1 MQQKRG
7 FGQSPGKPE
16 APSKKPID
24 LPMKIDIEEKTAQEL
39 LHQGKLSEAELI
51 YNALIKQDPRNQRL
65 YGLLGNIQGM
75 RGDHTS
81 AKSSYLKALAITPN
95 SPELLCDL
103 GDSQR
108 QSGDSKAAK
117 SSYKKAINLDNLN
130 LRAHYNLGLISK
142 EAGDL
147 DDALSS
153 FTTVA
158 KLKPDLAEAHISIGA
173 ILHEQGQASAAV
185 ASLKKALS
193 YQPNSAQAH
202 SNLGNS
208 LCSLGD
214 FEGAV
219 NALQIA
225 TSIDPNYAQA
235 HNNLGLALQKTGN
248 LSAAVSSFKTALH
261 LKKRFPEALNNLG
274 LTLQEKGEINNAI
287 LSFNAAL
294 QLNPCPIE
302 VKSNLAMAQ
311 LLHGDYQQGLDNY
324 EFRFSTKTGLNAL
337 LNKPKSSQWD
347 GRDLK
352 SGQKLLLIS
361 EQGLGDTLQFMRYV
375 TLLCRR
381 GLDVNL
387 CAQTKLHSLIRASG
401 IDSSPLS
408 PEEITDSEDA
418 HWLPLLS
425 ILRHLR
431 VTADDPI
438 ISDPYIKAPDSLM
451 MTWKERLSSER
462 RPIIGINWQGDPS
475 HETTNSKGRS
485 LPLETFA
492 PIVQKT
498 NASLLSLQK
507 GFGSDQLE
515 TCSFRDRF
523 VSCQDQIN
531 DTWDFLETAAIIA
544 NCDLVITSDTSVAHL
559 AGGMGKTTWLLL
571 KNVPEWRWGLKGDT
585 TFWYPSMRL
594 FRQKERGNWNKVME
608 QVAGAVHEY
617 FGSCSTGGNSA
628 EASSTAAK
636 TQQIQEIL
644 APISLGELID
654 KITILKIKIQHL
666 EGHAQNNV
674 MKELKAL
681 ESTLNNL
688 QIDIDSTL
696 IQRLQQVNQ
705 ALWQIEDDIRY
716 KEHNKDFGDAFVGL
730 ARSVYQQN
738 DRRAAIKKEINTTYG
753 SSLIEEK
760 SYTNY

>member
-1 MQQKRG
+1 MQLKRG

-16 APSKKPID
+16 AASKKPID
-24 LPMKIDIEEKTAQEL
+24 IPPKINIEEQTAQQL
-39 LHQGKLSEAELI
+39 LRQGKLSEAEAI
-51 YNALIKQDPRNQRL
+51 YKALIKQDPRNQGL
-65 YGLLGNIQGM
+65 HSLLGNIQSM
-75 RGDHTS
+75 RGDHFS
-81 AKSSYLKALAITPN
+81 AKISYIKALEINPN
-95 SPELLCDL
+95 SPEILCDL
-103 GDSQR
+103 GDSLR
-108 QSGDSKAAK
+108 RLGDSKAAK
-117 SSYKKAINLDNLN
+117 LSYKKAIRFDIEN

-142 EAGDL
+142 AAGEL
-147 DDALSS
+147 NDALSS

-173 ILHEQGQASAAV
+173 ILHEQGQTTVAI

-193 YQPNSAQAH
+193 YQPNSAQAL

-208 LCSLGD
+208 LCNLGD
-214 FEGAV
+214 LEAAV
-219 NALQIA
+219 NALQRAI
-225 TSIDPNYAQA
+225 SIDPNYAEA

-248 LSAAVSSFKTALH
+248 LSAAISSFETALH
-261 LKKRFPEALNNLG
+261 LKKMFPEALSNLG
-274 LTLQEKGEINNAI
+274 LTLQEKGEIKNAI
-287 LSFNAAL
+287 SSFNAAL
-294 QLNPCPIE
+294 QLNPYLVE

-311 LLHGDYQQGLDNY
+311 LLNGDYQQGLENY

-337 LNKPKSSQWD
+337 LNKPKFSQWD

-361 EQGLGDTLQFMRYV
+361 EQGLGDTIHFMRYAII
-375 TLLCRR
+375 LRQR

-387 CAQTKLHSLIRASG
+387 CAQPKLHSLIRASG
-401 IDSSPLS
+401 IDSSPIP

-451 MTWKERLSSER
+451 MTWKEHLSSER
-462 RPIIGINWQGDPS
+462 RPIIGINWQGNPS

-654 KITILKIKIQHL
+654 KITILQIKIQHL

-674 MKELKAL
+674 MKELKGL

>member
-16 APSKKPID
+16 AASKKPID
-24 LPMKIDIEEKTAQEL
+24 TPPRINIEEQTAQQL
-39 LHQGKLSEAELI
+39 LRQGKLPEAEAI

-81 AKSSYLKALAITPN
+81 AKSSYLKALDINPN
-95 SPELLCDL
+95 SPEILCNL

-117 SSYKKAINLDNLN
+117 LSYKKAINLDNFN

-214 FEGAV
+214 FEGAI

-225 TSIDPNYAQA
+225 TSIDPNYAEA

-248 LSAAVSSFKTALH
+248 LIAAVSSFKTALH

-361 EQGLGDTLQFMRYV
+361 EQGLGDTLHFMRYV
-375 TLLCRR
+375 TILRRR

-408 PEEITDSEDA
+408 PEEVTESKDA
-418 HWLPLLS
+418 NWLPLLS

-438 ISDPYIKAPDSLM
+438 INAPYIKTPDSLVT
-451 MTWKERLSSER
+451 TWKERLSSEC
-462 RPIIGINWQGDPS
+462 RPIIGINWQGNPD
-475 HETTNSKGRS
+475 HEKSNSAGRS
-485 LPLETFA
+485 LPLESFA
-492 PIVQKT
+492 PVANLDDAT
-498 NASLLSLQK
+498 LLSLQK
-507 GFGSDQLE
+507 GFGSEQLE
-515 TCSFRDRF
+515 TCTFKQNF
-523 VSCQDQIN
+523 VGCQDQIN

-544 NCDLVITSDTSVAHL
+544 NCDLIITSDTSVAHL

-594 FRQKERGNWNKVME
+594 FRQKERGNWNEVME
-608 QVAGAVHEY
+608 RVTKEVHEY
-617 FGSCSTGGNSA
+617 FGGCSTEGNSTQT
-628 EASSTAAK
+628 SSMAAK
-636 TQQIQEIL
+636 TQKILEIL
-644 APISLGELID
+644 APVSLGELID
-654 KITILKIKIQHL
+654 KITILQIKVQHL
-666 EGHAQNNV
+666 EGHAQDNV
-674 MKELKAL
+674 KKELEAL
-681 ESTLNNL
+681 ESTLNKL
-688 QIDIDSTL
+688 QIDIDPTL

-705 ALWQIEDDIRY
+705 ALWQIEDDIRD
-716 KEHNKDFGDAFVGL
+716 KEHNKDFGDTFVGL

-738 DRRAAIKKEINTTYG
+738 DRRAAIKKEINATYG
-753 SSLIEEK
+753 SNLIEEK